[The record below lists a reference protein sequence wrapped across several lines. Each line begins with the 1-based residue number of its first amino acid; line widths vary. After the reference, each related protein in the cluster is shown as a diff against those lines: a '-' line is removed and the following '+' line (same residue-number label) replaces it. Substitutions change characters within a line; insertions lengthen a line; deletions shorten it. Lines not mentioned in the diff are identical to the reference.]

1 MNINLTLIGQLI
13 AFAIFVWFCMKFVWP
28 PITNAM
34 DARQKKI
41 AEGLDAA
48 GRAERDLKLA
58 QEKATEML
66 RDTKKTAAGDITVL
80 SNGLK
85 TWTIIKE
92 DKSVYES
99 VASKDDENSI
109 NPKKLMTI
117 WEKDFKNYFDKEETV
132 GKELMS
138 VIKLVPLNPKKADY
152 HTILIY
158 ISKSDNDLKKAVMR
172 FKNGTTKTY
181 TLTNFTENA
190 QVEDAKFVYDARK
203 YPGYS
208 VVKD

>member
-66 RDTKKTAAGDITVL
+66 RETKKTAAEMLDKANKTASEIIEEAKVQARVEGDRLVA
-80 SNGLK
+80 NAK
-85 TWTIIKE
+85 TEIDLEVNRVKE
-92 DKSVYES
+92 D
-99 VASKDDENSI
+99 
-109 NPKKLMTI
+109 L
-117 WEKDFKNYFDKEETV
+117 
-132 GKELMS
+132 
-138 VIKLVPLNPKKADY
+138 
-152 HTILIY
+152 
-158 ISKSDNDLKKAVMR
+158 R
-172 FKNGTTKTY
+172 
-181 TLTNFTENA
+181 A
-190 QVEDAKFVYDARK
+190 QVSVLAIAGAEKILGSSVDASAHNQLVEQLAAQL
-203 YPGYS
+203 
-208 VVKD
+208 